1 METYRDLG
9 LDGWWLWLHIK
20 LERWVLTSVMACTEY
35 NKRWKKLNT
44 ENHTYKIFLWNQPH
58 LYSILFIFIFFFRWK
73 KLDMKIF
80 LFLLLQTVLLLGV
93 DSSSPDEFIGEMT
106 PLGQRGIPTYFGSP
120 WPSDNDFRR
129 HKLRELQEEFQ
140 NILSKMV
147 KNSLKNKYHRLRF
160 H

>member
-1 METYRDLG
+1 
-9 LDGWWLWLHIK
+9 
-20 LERWVLTSVMACTEY
+20 
-35 NKRWKKLNT
+35 
-44 ENHTYKIFLWNQPH
+44 
-58 LYSILFIFIFFFRWK
+58 
-73 KLDMKIF
+73 MKIF

-120 WPSDNDFRR
+120 LPSDNDLRR